1 MNNSKD
7 KLEIIMKMQDLLNAK
22 VGLSQEEAMKMPL
35 EERMKWIRKYLQALI
50 VEIAEVFEETGYKW
64 WKSKDI
70 NEEALKEELIDALHF
85 LLSAFLLAG
94 MNAEEVFRVYVRK
107 NEKNFTRK
115 DWDVNKEE

>member
-85 LLSAFLLAG
+85 LLSAMLLAG
-94 MNAEEVFRVYVRK
+94 MNAEEVFKVYVKK

>member
-7 KLEIIMKMQDLLNAK
+7 KLEIIMKMQDSLNAK

-50 VEIAEVFEETGYKW
+50 VEIAEVFEEAGYKW
-64 WKSKDI
+64 WKSKNI

-85 LLSAFLLAG
+85 LLSAMLLAG
-94 MNAEEVFRVYVRK
+94 MNAEEVFKVYVKK